1 MKRNLA
7 IALCGVLVA
16 MVGFGCG
23 RPQMSENPVTGTS
36 NEPQWVTHGINAFP
50 DQKGKAIFGVAVAEK
65 KYVPGKH
72 LRRRTAVER
81 AKLDVAGQIR
91 TLVQGVFKDYSDASF
106 TESSKEAAQ
115 RSLTSVV
122 QKSIVDEALHGAQT
136 QDIWVDKECG
146 DYWALVKVGMDDVT
160 AKIRDKMIALERDR
174 LKKDATAAHEDLD
187 NIIEKYR
194 NQPLK

>member
-1 MKRNLA
+1 MQRILA
-7 IALCGVLVA
+7 IALCGVLAAVI
-16 MVGFGCG
+16 GFGCG
-23 RPQMSENPVTGTS
+23 RPQMSENPATGAS
-36 NEPQWVTHGINAFP
+36 NEPQWVTHGENAFP
-50 DQKGKAIFGVAVAEK
+50 DEKGKAIFGVAVAEK
-65 KYVPGKH
+65 KYVPSLY
-72 LRRRTAVER
+72 LRRKAATER
-81 AKLDVAGQIR
+81 AKLDVAAQIR

-122 QKSIVDEALHGAQT
+122 QKSIVDEALHGART
-136 QDIWVDKECG
+136 MDMWANEKTG

-160 AKIRDKMIALERDR
+160 ADIRNKMIALERDR
-174 LKKDATAAHEDLD
+174 LKKDAAAAHEDLD